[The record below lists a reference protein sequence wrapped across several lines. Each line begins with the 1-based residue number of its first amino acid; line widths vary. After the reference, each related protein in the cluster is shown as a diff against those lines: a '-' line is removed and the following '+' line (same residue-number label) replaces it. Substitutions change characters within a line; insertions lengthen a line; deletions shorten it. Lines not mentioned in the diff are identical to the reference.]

1 MMMLKLEELLEYAE
15 QLKDSKKAKIS
26 LYFVTRHLKAGMN
39 KNAKVTDKYDF
50 KVTKAPIAPDIAN
63 FFKQTLSNQIISHAS
78 KDDIEMKNY
87 TVIDD
92 DIDNKIYTYA
102 MNNAISFAKIINE
115 DIKSDKL
122 DVLTSLT
129 NIQEE
134 LWAYCIKVQKG
145 SELTYSFR
153 KISKGKITTNEPQDF
168 AQRIFALFDKSDK
181 ELRTFDGS
189 AVNFDDKI
197 DCIYI
202 KEQFYVFHKKS
213 FESIVGLEAE
223 FTAAAQKTLN
233 TIKDFNLVEGL
244 DIIEQA
250 ILHKPSL
257 RKTLAHIAEK
267 GNHTTLDENGV
278 KSINGVLKM
287 FQGEEFIFNENGK
300 IVIENE
306 RQGRNF
312 LKLLND
318 YYKQGMTTKKY
329 YGTDSGN
336 VVSPVK
342 K

>member
-1 MMMLKLEELLEYAE
+1 MLKLEELLEYAE
-15 QLKDSKKAKIS
+15 QLKDDKSAKVS
-26 LYFVTRHLKAGMN
+26 LYFVTRHLKVGMSRV
-39 KNAKVTDKYDF
+39 AKVTEKYDF
-50 KVTKAPIAPDIAN
+50 KAVRAPIAPDIAS
-63 FFKQTLSNQIISHAS
+63 FFKITLSNQIISHAS

-92 DIDNKIYTYA
+92 DIDNKIYSYA
-102 MNNAISFAKIINE
+102 MNNALSFSKVIND
-115 DIKSDKL
+115 DIKSDRPK
-122 DVLTSLT
+122 VLTSLSE
-129 NIQEE
+129 IQAD
-134 LWAYCIKVQKG
+134 LWAYCIKLQKG
-145 SELTYSFR
+145 SDLTYSFR
-153 KISKGKITTNEPQDF
+153 KISKGKITTNEPQDV

-202 KEQFYVFHKKS
+202 NEQFYVFHKKS

-223 FTAAAQKTLN
+223 FTEAAQKTLN
-233 TIKDFNLVEGL
+233 TIKDFDLVEGL

-257 RKTLAHIAEK
+257 RKTLANIAEK
-267 GNHTTLDENGV
+267 GNHTNLDKDEV
-278 KSINGVLKM
+278 QSMNGVLKM
-287 FQGEEFIFNENGK
+287 FQDEEFTINDDGK
-300 IVIENE
+300 IVIQNE
-306 RQGRNF
+306 KQGRNF

-329 YGTDSGN
+329 YGTDSGSLVN
-336 VVSPVK
+336 PVK

>member
-1 MMMLKLEELLEYAE
+1 MLKLEELLEYAE
-15 QLKDSKKAKIS
+15 QLKEDKTAKIS
-26 LYFVTRHLKAGMN
+26 LFFVTRHLKVGMS
-39 KNAKVTDKYDF
+39 KAAKVTDKYDF
-50 KVTKAPIAPDIAN
+50 KVVKAPIAPDIAH
-63 FFKQTLSNQIISHAS
+63 FFKTTLSNQIISHAS

-92 DIDNKIYTYA
+92 DIDNKIYAYA
-102 MNNAISFAKIINE
+102 MNNAISFSKVINE
-115 DIKSDKL
+115 DIKSDKPK
-122 DVLTSLT
+122 VLTSLSEV
-129 NIQEE
+129 QDD

-145 SELTYSFR
+145 VELTYSFR
-153 KISKGKITTNEPQDF
+153 KISKGKVTTNEPQDVV
-168 AQRIFALFDKSDK
+168 QRIFALFDKSDK

-202 KEQFYVFHKKS
+202 NEQFYVFHKKS

-223 FTAAAQKTLN
+223 FTEAAQKTLH
-233 TIKDFNLVEGL
+233 TIKEFDLVEGL

-257 RKTLAHIAEK
+257 RKILAHIAEK
-267 GNHTTLDENGV
+267 GNHTTLDKNEV
-278 KSINGVLKM
+278 QSMNGVLKM
-287 FQGEEFIFNENGK
+287 FQDEEFTINEDGK
-300 IVIENE
+300 IVIQDEK
-306 RQGRNF
+306 QGRNF

-336 VVSPVK
+336 LVSPVK